1 MKEEVNS
8 GGFPLSEAASCAIVT
23 VAFCLQ
29 CRTLTVRNVLSS
41 VSILGQTDLH
51 LHVEPFW
58 YLFVNVLGFFLIC
71 VIIIY
76 LFFLTEL

>member
-58 YLFVNVLGFFLIC
+58 YLFVNVLGFFFYLC
-71 VIIIY
+71 YY
-76 LFFLTEL
+76 LFIFSD

>member
-29 CRTLTVRNVLSS
+29 CRTLTVRNVLGS

-58 YLFVNVLGFFLIC
+58 YLFVNVLFVCFLF
-71 VIIIY
+71 VLLLFIY
-76 LFFLTEL
+76 FSD

>member
-58 YLFVNVLGFFLIC
+58 YLFVNVLVFFLF
-71 VIIIY
+71 VLLLFIY
-76 LFFLTEL
+76 FF